1 MQAEIEVEGAW
12 HPCEL
17 FSPHN
22 EPPAKYF
29 LPGGIEQ
36 LQPTY
41 PQYNAKLVMG
51 GTKFLWSAGF
61 YNVRVGNNVIKFQ
74 ALKPESTGTVW
85 GNVP

>member
-1 MQAEIEVEGAW
+1 MQAEIEVDGAW

-22 EPPAKYF
+22 EPPARSF
-29 LPGGIEQ
+29 LPGGVEQ

-41 PQYNAKLVMG
+41 TQYNAKVVMG
-51 GTKFLWSAGF
+51 GTKFLWSAGT
-61 YNVRVGNNVIKFQ
+61 YKVRVRGKVIEFQ
-74 ALKPESTGTVW
+74 ALKPEATGAVW